1 VIGFRRFSIPITI
14 LPQIWDL
21 LSSLSAL
28 QSSGKAWC
36 RPGQKAIFSRGSTWG
51 IAEAVRTL
59 LKSRNKNRGIVFLP
73 DYFCNHALIPLRL
86 QQVQLVFYPI
96 TENLN
101 PDWSLLND
109 LVSQY
114 GSPDMFILV
123 HYFGFPAEIT
133 KVIQFCRQVGAE
145 LLEDAAHVLIP
156 FGDIGKHSWGT
167 VFSPYKLLPVP
178 KIGILVTSE
187 NREIIHETYDKKK
200 RVDINTWK
208 WIGKRLLQSFL
219 THYKI
224 SWRSQKV
231 IPFELDTEAR
241 FEENSPVNILSLQLL
256 KILESKLES
265 YKTTRRMYY
274 KNVEEQIL
282 SINNDVASPLF
293 PSLPEG
299 VCPYL
304 FPIRLDQNIIEYVYY
319 RLNAVGIPAQMWP
332 ALPAEVKEKPFG
344 HKIAIKLR
352 ESILTIPIHQS
363 LTKHHI
369 ECIVSNLRD
378 AIRESLQTK

>member
-1 VIGFRRFSIPITI
+1 
-14 LPQIWDL
+14 
-21 LSSLSAL
+21 
-28 QSSGKAWC
+28 
-36 RPGQKAIFSRGSTWG
+36 
-51 IAEAVRTL
+51 
-59 LKSRNKNRGIVFLP
+59 
-73 DYFCNHALIPLRL
+73 
-86 QQVQLVFYPI
+86 
-96 TENLN
+96 
-101 PDWSLLND
+101 
-109 LVSQY
+109 
-114 GSPDMFILV
+114 
-123 HYFGFPAEIT
+123 
-133 KVIQFCRQVGAE
+133 
-145 LLEDAAHVLIP
+145 
-156 FGDIGKHSWGT
+156 
-167 VFSPYKLLPVP
+167 
-178 KIGILVTSE
+178 
-187 NREIIHETYDKKK
+187 
-200 RVDINTWK
+200 
-208 WIGKRLLQSFL
+208 
-219 THYKI
+219 
-224 SWRSQKV
+224 
-231 IPFELDTEAR
+231 
-241 FEENSPVNILSLQLL
+241 
-256 KILESKLES
+256 
-265 YKTTRRMYY
+265 MYY